1 MCNMYIWGEYGGGMG
16 WNETGW
22 VFRGDAKLAHS
33 AVWLDVFVE
42 GRDFCLGGTRNWRRS
57 VVWLGCG
64 CGRTGLLFGGNAE
77 LAQERDS
84 AGCVCEFVGRMIYI
98 QAGQSLTSRAC
109 STVGGAN

>member
-1 MCNMYIWGEYGGGMG
+1 MQYVYCGEYGGG
-16 WNETGW
+16 TGW

-33 AVWLDVFVE
+33 AVWL
-42 GRDFCLGGTRNWRRS
+42 
-57 VVWLGCG
+57 GCV
-64 CGRTGLLFGGNAE
+64 CGRTGLLFWGDAE

>member
-1 MCNMYIWGEYGGGMG
+1 MCNMYIGGEYGGGTG

-22 VFRGDAKLAHS
+22 LFRGDAKLAHS
-33 AVWLDVFVE
+33 AVWL
-42 GRDFCLGGTRNWRRS
+42 
-57 VVWLGCG
+57 GCV
-64 CGRTGLLFGGNAE
+64 CGRTGLLFWGDAE

>member
-1 MCNMYIWGEYGGGMG
+1 MCNMYIVGEYGGGTG

-33 AVWLDVFVE
+33 AVWL
-42 GRDFCLGGTRNWRRS
+42 
-57 VVWLGCG
+57 GCV
-64 CGRTGLLFGGNAE
+64 CGRTGLLFWGDAE
-77 LAQERDS
+77 LARERDS

>member
-1 MCNMYIWGEYGGGMG
+1 MRRDGCLEGTPNWRIARFGWMCLWKDGTFVWGGRGIGAGAWFG
-16 WNETGW
+16 WG
-22 VFRGDAKLAHS
+22 V
-33 AVWLDVFVE
+33 VVE
-42 GRDFCLGGTRNWRRS
+42 GRDFCFGG
-57 VVWLGCG
+57 
-64 CGRTGLLFGGNAE
+64 TGLLFWGDAE

>member
-1 MCNMYIWGEYGGGMG
+1 MYIDGEYGGG
-16 WNETGW
+16 TGW

-33 AVWLDVFVE
+33 AVWL
-42 GRDFCLGGTRNWRRS
+42 
-57 VVWLGCG
+57 GCV
-64 CGRTGLLFGGNAE
+64 CGRTGLLFWGDAE
-77 LAQERDS
+77 LARERDS